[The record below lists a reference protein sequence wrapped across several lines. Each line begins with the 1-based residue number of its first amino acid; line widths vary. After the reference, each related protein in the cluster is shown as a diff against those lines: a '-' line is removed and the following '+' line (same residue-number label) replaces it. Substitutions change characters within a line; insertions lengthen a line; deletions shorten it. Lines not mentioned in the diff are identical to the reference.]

1 MSMRNRNIMMM
12 WWYLRTLFNISRIC
26 EYKSPLRKARSNSLI
41 QPKLRVCSNLLEEH
55 EQIMRKLKKI
65 KIVTESLCRKH
76 AGNCIQ
82 NTFSI
87 LLSRHSVEDIHNM
100 HANLNIIY
108 GTTIK
113 YFKAKVQNVVCL
125 RVDCVKTHKVTS
137 RCVYCNIV

>member
-1 MSMRNRNIMMM
+1 
-12 WWYLRTLFNISRIC
+12 
-26 EYKSPLRKARSNSLI
+26 
-41 QPKLRVCSNLLEEH
+41 
-55 EQIMRKLKKI
+55 MRKLKKKAKQKN

-76 AGNCIQ
+76 AGNYIQ

-87 LLSRHSVEDIHNM
+87 LLSRLSVEDIYNM

-125 RVDCVKTHKVTS
+125 RVDCVKT
-137 RCVYCNIV
+137 